1 MSKLTRKEVEKLASL
16 SRLHL
21 TEAELELM
29 TEKLNAIFGYLD
41 VISAA
46 DVEGVTPM
54 SHVHGSINVLRE
66 DVVQPS
72 MPNEE
77 LLKIAPDTSGRFI
90 RTPLVIEG

>member
-1 MSKLTRKEVEKLASL
+1 MSQLTRKEIEKLASL
-16 SRLHL
+16 SRLNL
-21 TEAELELM
+21 TEEELVLM

-41 VISAA
+41 VIGSVNV
-46 DVEGVTPM
+46 DGVTPM
-54 SHVHGSINVLRE
+54 SHVHGAINVLRE
-66 DVVQPS
+66 DVAQPS